1 MFQLQIASRSS
12 RSIVSLRSLYFDRPR
27 RLSESSTEGLN
38 FGAFAGRAASGITFD
53 CVLPSRLPSGVH
65 GVRELAEARNGG
77 AGGELGPEAS
87 GAEGEKDQGKEMF
100 PVHDPSLVGKEE
112 APQAK

>member
-38 FGAFAGRAASGITFD
+38 FGAFAISIASAPAISTDMEKMRTAMHTSGRFSASRPGLHPM
-53 CVLPSRLPSGVH
+53 CGHRPW
-65 GVRELAEARNGG
+65 
-77 AGGELGPEAS
+77 LGSE
-87 GAEGEKDQGKEMF
+87 
-100 PVHDPSLVGKEE
+100 
-112 APQAK
+112 